1 MSSLTRLRKLL
12 FACLMWSSVVASAS
26 AADSVVKLSAD
37 IGPRPVAEALAAFGR
52 QTGLQ
57 LIYVSTIA

>member
-1 MSSLTRLRKLL
+1 MSSLARLRKLL
-12 FACLMWSSVVASAS
+12 FVCLMWSSVVASAS
-26 AADSVVKLSAD
+26 GADSVVRLCAD